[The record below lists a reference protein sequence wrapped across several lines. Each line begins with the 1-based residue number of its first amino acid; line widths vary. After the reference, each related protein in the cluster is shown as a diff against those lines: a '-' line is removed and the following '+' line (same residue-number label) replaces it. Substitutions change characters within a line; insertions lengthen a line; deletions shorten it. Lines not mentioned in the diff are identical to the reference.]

1 METNKNEPKPII
13 VPNKVL
19 IGKDGKPLFA
29 EKLERVN
36 VVLKKSGLPKLP
48 PKE

>member
-1 METNKNEPKPII
+1 MKTKGQSIDDQVEPVINRI
-13 VPNKVL
+13 R
-19 IGKDGKPLFA
+19 KDGKPLFA

-36 VVLKKSGLPKLP
+36 AVLKKSGLPKLP

>member
-1 METNKNEPKPII
+1 MKTKDQSVDVQVKPVINRI
-13 VPNKVL
+13 R
-19 IGKDGKPLFA
+19 KDGKPLFA

-36 VVLKKSGLPKLP
+36 AVLKKSGLPKFP